1 MNFYDLFRSEHLVCR
16 PNLILRIMKLII
28 LIMTTLLIE
37 VSGSGFAQKITFSK
51 KGASIK
57 TIFKEI
63 TRQTGYQV
71 VCDGDLISSAPAAD
85 VNFNDASLQDVFD
98 QFFSK
103 RAIKWTIEDKT
114 LVIRKEKISA
124 VPGGTARFREPVSKL
139 VKEIRGTVSDT
150 VGALPGVS
158 IAVKG
163 KPQIGTTTDVNGKY
177 ILDVVDES
185 AVVTFSMVGYL
196 TQEIPVRG
204 KTVINVILKPA
215 NNQLEETVVVAYGKQ
230 KKESVIGSITTIK
243 PGELRVPSSNLTT
256 ALAGRLAGV
265 IAYQRSGEPGADN
278 AEFFIRGATTFGYKK
293 DPLILIDGM
302 EYTTSELARLNVDDI
317 ATFSIM
323 KDATANALYGA
334 RGANGVILVTTKEG
348 KEGKAK
354 ISLRVENSISE
365 PTKMVE
371 LADPVTYMK
380 LHNESVLTRNPL
392 GILPYSQSKID
403 NTISGINPAMFPA
416 VNWQDDLFSKRALN
430 QRVNFNLSG
439 GGSIATYYVAS
450 AVTQDHG
457 NLKVDQ
463 RNNFNTNIDLKNYSL
478 RSNVNIKVTKS
489 TTALIRIFGSF
500 GEYTGPLSSGADMYL
515 NVMRTNPVMFL
526 PYYEPDTKH
535 QFANHILFGNAET
548 GNYLNP
554 YAEMIKGYRQSSN
567 SIMGAQFEMN
577 QDLSNII
584 TQGLSV
590 RGMVNTNRRADFA
603 ISRAYIPFLYSATSY
618 DKLNNTFL
626 LNDLNAD
633 RGSDYI
639 SYVPGTKSV
648 SSTFHGEVAGNYNRT
663 FKKHNVTGM
672 VIFTLQNDANGN
684 ETTLQKSLPSRN
696 VTLGGRGTYAFDNR
710 YFGEFNFA
718 YNGSERFYEDQRFG
732 FFPSAGAAWFVSNE
746 KFFQPLQS
754 VISKLKV
761 RGNYGLVGNDAIGSA
776 DDRFFYLS
784 NVNMSN
790 SAYSSSFGTDAAG
803 GYSRPGISIDRY
815 DNTAITWET
824 AKNSTFGL
832 ELGLFNKWDIIAEYF
847 TERRYN
853 ILMDRASI
861 PRTMGLQGST
871 PKANVGKARSK
882 SVDISLNYSDDISK
896 NLFVSILGNF
906 TYAKNKF
913 DAYEEPQY
921 ANPWSYRV
929 GQPIKQG
936 WGYIAE
942 RLFVD
947 EEEVRSS
954 PTQKFGSTPTMAG
967 DIKFRDVN
975 GDGQLNSDDMVP
987 IGFPTAPEIVYGF
1000 GFHISFKKA
1009 FDFNAFAQGSARSS
1023 FWIDPSS
1030 TAPFISYVYEKN
1042 DPAPPGALLN
1052 NQLLKAYADD
1062 HWSEDNRNLYAL
1074 WPRLSSVRNSNNS
1087 QQSTWFMRNGAFL
1100 RIKQVELGYT
1110 FPNRIIRRIGMDKL
1124 RIYANGTNLYTFTGF
1139 KLWDIEMGGDG
1150 LKYPNQRVFNFGI
1163 EVGF

>member
-1 MNFYDLFRSEHLVCR
+1 MNFYDLIRSERCVR
-16 PNLILRIMKLII
+16 RSNQILRIMKLII
-28 LIMTTLLIE
+28 VIMTTLLIE
-37 VSGSGFAQKITFSK
+37 VSASGRAQEITFSQK
-51 KGASIK
+51 STSIK
-57 TIFKEI
+57 TVFKEI

-71 VCDGDLISSAPAAD
+71 ICDGELIKTAGLAD
-85 VNFNDASLQDVFD
+85 VDFRQASLQEVLDH
-98 QFFSK
+98 FFSK
-103 RAIKWTIEDKT
+103 KLIRWTIDDKT
-114 LVIRKEKISA
+114 LIIRKDPGASA
-124 VPGGTARFREPVSKL
+124 VIVPAVEKRSPLKAL
-139 VKEIRGTVSDT
+139 AKEIRGIVSDT
-150 VGALPGVS
+150 VGPLPGVS

-163 KPQIGTTTDVNGKY
+163 KTSIGTTTDINGRF
-177 ILDVVDES
+177 ILDVQDEN
-185 AVVTFSMVGYL
+185 AVVVFSMVGYL
-196 TQEIPVRG
+196 TQEIPVKG
-204 KTVINVILKPA
+204 KTVINVILKSS
-215 NNQLEETVVVAYGKQ
+215 NNVLDETVIVAFGKQ

-302 EYTTSELARLNVDDI
+302 EYTTAELARLNVDDI

-365 PTKMVE
+365 PTKMVQ

-392 GILPYSQSKID
+392 GVLPYAQSKID
-403 NTISGINPAMFPA
+403 NTISGINPAMFPS
-416 VNWQDDLFSKRALN
+416 VDWQGDLFSKRALN
-430 QRVNFNLSG
+430 QRVNLNLSG
-439 GGSIATYYVAS
+439 GGQIATYYVAS
-450 AVTQDHG
+450 SVTQDHG

-500 GEYTGPLSSGADMYL
+500 GEYTGPLTSGADMYL
-515 NVMRTNPVMFL
+515 NVMRTNPVMFR
-526 PYYEPDTKH
+526 PYYEPDARH

-554 YAEMIKGYRQSSN
+554 YAEMVKGYKQSSN
-567 SIMGAQFEMN
+567 SLMGAQFELN
-577 QDLSNII
+577 QDFSNIL
-584 TQGLSV
+584 TQGLSM
-590 RGMVNTNRRADFA
+590 RAMVNTNRRADFA

-618 DKLNNTFL
+618 DKLSNTFL

-633 RGSDYI
+633 QGSDYI
-639 SYVPGTKSV
+639 SYVPGKKSV
-648 SSTFHGEVAGNYNRT
+648 SSTFHGEMAGNYNRT
-663 FKKHNVTGM
+663 FNKHNVTGM
-672 VIFTLQNDANGN
+672 VIFTMQNDANGN

-696 VTLGGRGTYAFDNR
+696 LTLGGRGTYAYDNR

-718 YNGSERFYEDQRFG
+718 YNGSERFYKDQRFG
-732 FFPSAGAAWFVSNE
+732 FFPSAGGAWYVSNE
-746 KFFQPLQS
+746 KFFKPLQS
-754 VISKLKV
+754 VVTKLKL

-784 NVNMSN
+784 NVNMN
-790 SAYSSSFGTDAAG
+790 SPLYGASFGTDGA
-803 GYSRPGISIDRY
+803 YTRPGISVGRY

-824 AKNSTFGL
+824 ARNSTFGM

-882 SVDISLNYSDDISK
+882 SVDISLNYSDDVSK
-896 NLFVSILGNF
+896 NLFVSLIGNF
-906 TYAKNKF
+906 TYSKNKF
-913 DAYEEPQY
+913 DAYEEPEY

-954 PTQKFGSTPTMAG
+954 PIQKFGSTPTMAG

-975 GDGQLNSDDMVP
+975 RDGQINSDDMVP
-987 IGFPTAPEIVYGF
+987 IGYPTSPEIVYGF
-1000 GFHISFKKA
+1000 GFRISFKNRI
-1009 FDFNAFAQGSARSS
+1009 DINAFAQGSARSS

-1030 TAPFISYVYEKN
+1030 TAPFISYRYEKD
-1042 DPAPPGALLN
+1042 DPAPAGALLN

-1062 HWSEDNRNLYAL
+1062 HWSEDNRNLYAM
-1074 WPRLSSVRNSNNS
+1074 WPRLSSVRNMNNV

-1100 RIKQVELGYT
+1100 RIKQVEVGYN
-1110 FPNRIIRRIGMDKL
+1110 FSSRLIKKVGMDKL
-1124 RIYANGTNLYTFTGF
+1124 RIYASGTNLYTFTGF

-1150 LKYPNQRVFNFGI
+1150 LKYPNQRVYNIGL